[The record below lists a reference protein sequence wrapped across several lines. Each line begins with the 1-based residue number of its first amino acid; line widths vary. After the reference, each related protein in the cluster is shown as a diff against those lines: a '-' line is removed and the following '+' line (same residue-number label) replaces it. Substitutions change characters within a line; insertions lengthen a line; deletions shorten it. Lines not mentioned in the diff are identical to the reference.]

1 MKLQFALITLGLPV
15 CLACANPPK
24 TKPRTIAPLHNAEV
38 SILLNSFDYKEDFPP
53 PGKSTE
59 NGWLFG
65 VALRYTFEGGSDL
78 PLYGRVHFDFSPS
91 STEYGS
97 TETDAFG
104 RSTDF
109 TETTQ
114 NWFSRFECD
123 AGYVF
128 HGIGNSSIDVI
139 PYTGYGYRFWRRDLS
154 GHNDL
159 MGYTEDYSWSYL
171 PIGVKGELR
180 IGRYWLVGLDMA
192 LRVILSGNIYIRL
205 EQYDNPTLTLGNL
218 PGWYV
223 AAPVEYRTA
232 SGWGAGVTFWYEY
245 SAIDRSNDSPHV
257 ILGGQEAWIYE
268 PASRTHQFG
277 FMFTGLYSF

>member
-1 MKLQFALITLGLPV
+1 MKPQYALVALLLSTCP
-15 CLACANPPK
+15 AHAAPPK
-24 TKPRTIAPLHNAEV
+24 IKTKTVAPEHSAAL
-38 SILLNSFDYKEDFPP
+38 SIILNSFDYKEDFPP

-59 NGWLFG
+59 SGWIYG
-65 VALRYTFEGGSDL
+65 MALRYTFKGGTDL
-78 PLYGRVHFDFSPS
+78 PLYGRVQFDFSPS
-91 STEYGS
+91 ETEYGS
-97 TETDAFG
+97 NETDAFG

-128 HGIGNSSIDVI
+128 HNIGNSSVDVI

-159 MGYTEDYSWSYL
+159 MGYMEDYSWSYL
-171 PIGVKGELR
+171 PIGVKGDMK
-180 IGRYWLVGLDMA
+180 IGRNWLVGLDVAIHVM
-192 LRVILSGNIYIRL
+192 VSGSIYIRL
-205 EQYDNPTLTLGNL
+205 EQYNNPTLTLGNL

-223 AAPVEYRTA
+223 AAPVGYRTA

-245 SAIDRSNDSPHV
+245 SAIGKSNESPHV
-257 ILGGQEAWIYE
+257 ILGRQEAWIYE